1 MWAYNY
7 TYPDELYHHGV
18 IGMKWGQH
26 RAARLERA
34 ARTSSR
40 DAKELNKYGHKEEA
54 SAVQK
59 VADKNAAKAKEIKSK
74 TLDKSRYKSDSIS
87 GSVTGPNSKAIK
99 TLNKYIRQSTKDI
112 KKSQKNKDEIN
123 FNRMVAGRTYAK
135 MLTDQK
141 FLNKAVSDAAI
152 QAGAIPGQ
160 TFSYNVLRNNKKG
173 SVDITVNGNTRSYVY
188 GKGIKN
194 IDNIANKIG

>member
-1 MWAYNY
+1 MWAYNN

-26 RAARLERA
+26 RAA
-34 ARTSSR
+34 
-40 DAKELNKYGHKEEA
+40 LNEKR
-54 SAVQK
+54 
-59 VADKNAAKAKEIKSK
+59 KAKEINSK
-74 TLDKSRYKSDSIS
+74 TLDKPRYKSDSIS
-87 GSVTGPNSKAIK
+87 DSITGPESKVIK

-123 FNRMVAGRTYAK
+123 FTRMVAGRTYAK

-152 QAGAIPGQ
+152 QAGVIPGQ
-160 TFSYNVLRNNKKG
+160 NFSYNVLRNNKKG
-173 SVDITVNGNTRSYVY
+173 TVDITVNGNTQSYVY

-194 IDNIANKIG
+194 IDRIANEIG